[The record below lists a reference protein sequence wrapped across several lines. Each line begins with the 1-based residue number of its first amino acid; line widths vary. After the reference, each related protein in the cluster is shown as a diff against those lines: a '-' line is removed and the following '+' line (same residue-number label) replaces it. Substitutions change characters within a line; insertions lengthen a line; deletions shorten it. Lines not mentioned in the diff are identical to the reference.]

1 MRILLTGDHTY
12 PMSAARSA
20 GRAVTQFPS
29 GSAQRLQDWTAKAL
43 AELGHDVVYCIAG
56 GIAAPPPPGVTVVE
70 QLDLR
75 GIDVA
80 HISATTAPRFEP
92 HFLGAGVPYI
102 SVLHIH
108 PDTRPFATPRLRH
121 SLGSEAVYVSRWL
134 AQSLGSTRFV
144 HNGVDPSEYLFS
156 ASKSDYLLF
165 MTSMDWADGK
175 GIDLAIAV
183 AQHAGMRLVVAGSAR
198 NEAAIEHATRLCER
212 PGVEFIG
219 DVQGTEKRQLLANA
233 RALLHPS
240 TYAEACPLT
249 VLEAMVSGT
258 PVLATPWG
266 GTPELVSDDV
276 GFLCTTEDEFVL
288 GLRRIGE
295 IDPHA
300 CRARALRD
308 FHYHRMARD
317 YLREYE
323 AAIAAGVRSF
333 TTPAAQTS
341 IQ

>member
-20 GRAVTQFPS
+20 GRAVTSFPS

-43 AELGHDVVYCIAG
+43 AELGHEVVYCIAG
-56 GIAAPPPPGVTVVE
+56 GVAAPAPPGVTVVE
-70 QLDLR
+70 SLDLR
-75 GIDVA
+75 GVDVA
-80 HISATTAPRFEP
+80 HISATNAPRFEP
-92 HFLGAGVPYI
+92 HFLGAGLPYI

-108 PDTRPFATPRLRH
+108 PDARPFATPRIRN
-121 SLGSEAVYVSRWL
+121 LGSEAVFVSRWL
-134 AQSLGSTRFV
+134 ATSLGSTRFV

-156 ASKSDYLLF
+156 AEKSDYLLF

-175 GIDLAIAV
+175 GIDLAISV
-183 AQHAGMRLVVAGSAR
+183 AQRAGMRLVVAGSAR
-198 NEAAIEHATRLCER
+198 HEAAIENAARLCDR
-212 PGVEFIG
+212 PGVDFIG
-219 DVQGTEKRQLLANA
+219 DVQGDEKRTLLAGA
-233 RALLHPS
+233 YALLHPS

-249 VLEAMVSGT
+249 ILEAMVSGT

-266 GTPELVSDDV
+266 GTPELVSDDT
-276 GFLCTTEDEFVL
+276 GFLCVTEDEFVDAL
-288 GLRRIGE
+288 GRAGG
-295 IDPHA
+295 IDPQA

-317 YLREYE
+317 YIREYE
-323 AAIAAGVRSF
+323 AAMAAGCRSF

>member
-1 MRILLTGDHTY
+1 VRVLLTGDHTY

-20 GRAVTQFPS
+20 GRAVTPFPS

-43 AELGHDVVYCIAG
+43 AELGHEVIYCVTG
-56 GIAAPPPPGVTVVE
+56 GVAAPAPPGVTVVE
-70 QLDLR
+70 RLDLR

-80 HISATTAPRFEP
+80 HTTPFEP
-92 HFLGAGVPYI
+92 FFLDAGVPYI

-108 PDTRPFATPRLRH
+108 PEERRFGKPRICH
-121 SLGSEAVYVSRWL
+121 LGSEAVYVSRWL
-134 AQSLGSTRFV
+134 AQSLGSNRFV

-156 ASKSDYLLF
+156 AAKSDYLLF

-175 GIDLAIAV
+175 GIHLAIAV
-183 AQHAGMRLVVAGSAR
+183 AERAGMRLVVAGGAR
-198 NEAAIEHATRLCER
+198 HEAAIENAARICDR

-219 DVQGTEKRQLLANA
+219 DVQGAEKREVLAGA

-249 VLEAMVSGT
+249 ILEAMVSGT

-266 GTPELVSDDV
+266 GTPELVTEDV
-276 GFLCTTEDEFVL
+276 GFLCATEEEFVEAFERL
-288 GLRRIGE
+288 GE

-317 YLREYE
+317 YIREYE

-333 TTPAAQTS
+333 TTPVAQTS

>member
-1 MRILLTGDHTY
+1 MRVLLTGDHTY
-12 PMSAARSA
+12 PMAAARSA

-70 QLDLR
+70 RLDLR
-75 GIDVA
+75 GVDVA
-80 HISATTAPRFEP
+80 HTSATTPRFEP
-92 HFLGAGVPYI
+92 LFLDAGIPYI

-108 PDTRPFATPRLRH
+108 PDARPFTTPRIRR
-121 SLGSEAVYVSRWL
+121 LGNEAVYVSRWL

-144 HNGVDPSEYLFS
+144 RNGIDPSEYVFS
-156 ASKSDYLLF
+156 DAKGDYLLF

-175 GIDLAIAV
+175 GIDLAIRV
-183 AQHAGMRLVVAGSAR
+183 AQRAGMPLVVAGSAR
-198 NEAAIEHATRLCER
+198 NQAAIDNAARICDR
-212 PGVEFIG
+212 PGVDFVG
-219 DVQGTEKRQLLANA
+219 DVQGAEKRALLAGA

-249 VLEAMVSGT
+249 ILEAMVSGT

-276 GFLCTTEDEFVL
+276 GFLCASEDEFVESL
-288 GLRRIGE
+288 ARLGE

-317 YLREYE
+317 YVREYE
-323 AAIAAGVRSF
+323 AAIASGARSF
-333 TTPAAQTS
+333 TTSAAQTS